1 MKVINK
7 YLLISSLMI
16 LSLISC
22 KQNNK
27 LNEDNIKDFVSK
39 FFESQA
45 GENMSTDDY
54 NNSAGKDLMAWDNP
68 TWRSSPV
75 KFDVSNTK
83 EEWFYEDSITFKIH
97 DIYVI
102 NDNANVMGTA
112 KWYSA
117 GIETFY
123 QNFSGIVGMEN
134 GKLVWKR
141 HMGVWNNSLAKD
153 FLWPSSKVEGSLD
166 AYNKMRSHM
175 MNLENEKALSLSD
188 SLVKVDSTWATAHL
202 GQLHYYSMN
211 NDLDKKTEAYNLAM
225 SKLETASIGESL
237 FIKSYNPDTTVDT
250 RALLRL
256 AFLHAPNDPMIRT
269 WYAWGEKDVDV
280 ALDILK
286 KGLNRMPDNTGLNN
300 MIGYKLMNK
309 GDMEQ
314 AGKHFALN
322 VASSP
327 KVANAHDS
335 YGDYLLKL
343 GNKKEAKNSFLKA
356 YEIDNSFIVSK
367 EKADKIED

>member
-7 YLLISSLMI
+7 YVLISSLMV

-22 KQNNK
+22 KENNK

-45 GENMSTDDY
+45 GENMSIDNY
-54 NNSAGKDLMAWDNP
+54 NNSAGKDLMSWVNP
-68 TWRSSPV
+68 SWRSSP
-75 KFDVSNTK
+75 KEFDVSNAK
-83 EEWFYEDSITFKIH
+83 EDWFYEDSINYEIH

-102 NDNANVMGTA
+102 NENANVMGTA

-123 QNFSGIVGMEN
+123 QNFSAIVGMEN

-141 HMGVWNNSLAKD
+141 YMGVWNHSLAKD
-153 FLWPSSKVEGSLD
+153 FLWPSSKIEGSLN
-166 AYNKMRSHM
+166 AYNKMRSYM
-175 MNLENEKALSLSD
+175 MNLENDKALSLSD
-188 SLVKVDSTWATAHL
+188 SLVKVDSTWASAHL

-211 NDLDKKTEAYNLAM
+211 NDLNKKTEAFNLAM

-280 ALDILK
+280 AIDILN
-286 KGLNRMPDNTGLNN
+286 KGLNRLPDNTGLNN

-314 AGKHFALN
+314 AKKHFALN
-322 VASSP
+322 VASNP
-327 KVANAHDS
+327 KVANVHDS
-335 YGDYLLKL
+335 YGDYLLKA
-343 GNKKEAKNSFLKA
+343 GNKKEAKKSFLKA
-356 YEIDNSFIVSK
+356 YEIDNNFIRSK

>member
-7 YLLISSLMI
+7 YLLMSSLMI

-68 TWRSSPV
+68 SWRSSPV

-97 DIYVI
+97 DIYII

-141 HMGVWNNSLAKD
+141 HMGVWNNTLAKD
-153 FLWPSSKVEGSLD
+153 FLWPSSKVEGSLN

>member
-7 YLLISSLMI
+7 YVLISFLMV

-22 KQNNK
+22 SENK
-27 LNEDNIKDFVSK
+27 SLNEDDIKDFVSK

-45 GENMSTDDY
+45 GENMSIDNY
-54 NNSAGKDLMAWDNP
+54 NNSAGKDLLTWGNP
-68 TWRSSPV
+68 SWRSSP
-75 KFDVSNTK
+75 KEFDVSNTK
-83 EEWFYEDSITFKIH
+83 EDWFYEDSINYEIH
-97 DIYVI
+97 DIYLI
-102 NDNANVMGTA
+102 NENANLMGTA

-123 QNFSGIVGMEN
+123 QNFSAIVGMEN

-141 HMGVWNNSLAKD
+141 YMGVWNHSLAKD
-153 FLWPSSKVEGSLD
+153 FLWPSSKIEGSLD
-166 AYNKMRSHM
+166 AYNKMRGYM
-175 MNLENEKALSLSD
+175 MNLENDKALSLSD
-188 SLVKVDSTWATAHL
+188 SLVKADSTWATAHL

-211 NDLDKKTEAYNLAM
+211 NDLNKKTEAFNLAM

-280 ALDILK
+280 AIDILK
-286 KGLNRMPDNTGLNN
+286 KGLNRLPDNTGLNN

-314 AGKHFALN
+314 ARKHFALN
-322 VASSP
+322 VASNP
-327 KVANAHDS
+327 KVANVHDS
-335 YGDYLLKL
+335 YGDYLLKA
-343 GNKKEAKNSFLKA
+343 GNKKEAKKLFLKA
-356 YEIDNSFIVSK
+356 YEINNNFSRSK
-367 EKADKIED
+367 DKADKIED